1 VISLESLEACFQGQI
16 PSAIATVNS
25 SRVTNATYISKV
37 HHVDPERVA
46 LSNQFMSKTVRNIAD
61 NPKAS
66 VLLTDPFTYEQ
77 FRLQL
82 VFERSETRGKVFDRL
97 SDEIDEI
104 AAIEGVTSKFKLQS
118 ADIFR
123 VREIQQ
129 LPTLGK
135 LEQQKRIRSQASPSW
150 KEAIKI
156 VETISRASSNEL
168 ALQLAQTKIMQVFE
182 NARVN
187 FYALKNDGV
196 LVNIATNEQIPMGQG
211 LIGTAALRAET
222 LVMDNLLVASRYAK
236 SVGNTEPEQNPIKS
250 ALVTP
255 LISKGEVVGVI
266 SVTGEIAA
274 AFGEEEKFALQT
286 ISAALAPVVGN
297 KETPLPKQAEQEQ
310 QSLTV
315 RFYQYDGSVFIGDDY
330 LVRGLSGEVFAHMVQ
345 SFISSGKDS
354 FTNRELRMAPDLQI
368 PGLRDNL
375 ESRIHTL
382 LQRLSERDAGIR
394 LERQTRGRYQLRV
407 DGELSF
413 EVISS
418 H

>member
-1 VISLESLEACFQGQI
+1 MISLERLEACFQGQI
-16 PSAIATVNS
+16 PSSIATVNS
-25 SRVTNATYISKV
+25 SGVTNATYISKV
-37 HHVDPERVA
+37 HYVDPERVA

-135 LEQQKRIRSQASPSW
+135 LDQQKRVRSQASPSW

-156 VETISRASSNEL
+156 VEIISRASSNEL

-182 NARVN
+182 NSKVN
-187 FYALKNDGV
+187 FYALNHDGV
-196 LVNIATNEQIPMGQG
+196 LVNLATNEQISMGQG
-211 LIGTAALRAET
+211 LVGTAALRAET

-236 SVGNTEPEQNPIKS
+236 SVANNDPDQNPIKS
-250 ALVTP
+250 ALVIP
-255 LISKGEVVGVI
+255 LISRGEVVGVV
-266 SVTGEIAA
+266 SVTSEIAS
-274 AFGEEEKFALQT
+274 AFGEEEKLALKT
-286 ISAALAPVVGN
+286 ISGALAPVVGD
-297 KETPLPKQAEQEQ
+297 KETPAPKQPEQTQ

-330 LVRGLSGEVFAHMVQ
+330 LVRGLSGEVFAHMIQ
-345 SFISSGKDS
+345 SLISGGKDS

-368 PGLRDNL
+368 PGLKDNL

-394 LERQTRGRYQLRV
+394 LERQTRGRYQLQV